1 MEPQIID
8 PTKDYKHFFRLSKED
23 LISMIE
29 QKDDE
34 IKKLQNSLKNEQSL
48 KIKYNL
54 YNNFH
59 MAEITKLD
67 KIIGKLKGLRD

>member
-8 PTKDYKHFFRLSKED
+8 SDKDYKHFYRLSKED
-23 LISMIE
+23 LIFMIE
-29 QKDDE
+29 KKDDE
-34 IKKLQNSLKNEQSL
+34 IKQLKSSLKKEQSL

-59 MAEITKLD
+59 MGEITKLD